1 MSRSSA
7 PFVVRG
13 RLRRPCTALLV
24 SRGLLR
30 GLTLAGMGRRGGVLG
45 LAARWLHLP
54 GLSRPPPD
62 LDSSDPSLRSDE
74 DDSTRGRFAAPSLRS
89 GRRLPRPRGRGVLST
104 TSSCPRVLLHDSR
117 PGVVSSDPESES
129 LGLICVNV
137 PDPSPSVWVIS
148 PSSWSEPSWSL
159 PANSDS
165 AGTTSRS
172 GVIPFV

>member
-1 MSRSSA
+1 
-7 PFVVRG
+7 
-13 RLRRPCTALLV
+13 
-24 SRGLLR
+24 
-30 GLTLAGMGRRGGVLG
+30 MGRRGGVLG

-62 LDSSDPSLRSDE
+62 MDSSDPSLRSDE
-74 DDSTRGRFAAPSLRS
+74 DDSTRGRFAAPSLCS

-104 TSSCPRVLLHDSR
+104 TSSCPRALLQDSR
-117 PGVVSSDPESES
+117 PGVASSDPESES

-137 PDPSPSVWVIS
+137 PDPSASVWVIS

-172 GVIPFV
+172 GVVPFV